1 MKMTVQGIE
10 LPDQTS
16 LFAKSQRLA
25 IGHAGIGHT
34 VTFDW
39 HPRVELVISNWR
51 TGMNRDPHLS

>member
-1 MKMTVQGIE
+1 MKLTVQGFE
-10 LPDQTS
+10 SPDQIS
-16 LFAKSQRLA
+16 LFANSQQSWQS
-25 IGHAGIGHT
+25 